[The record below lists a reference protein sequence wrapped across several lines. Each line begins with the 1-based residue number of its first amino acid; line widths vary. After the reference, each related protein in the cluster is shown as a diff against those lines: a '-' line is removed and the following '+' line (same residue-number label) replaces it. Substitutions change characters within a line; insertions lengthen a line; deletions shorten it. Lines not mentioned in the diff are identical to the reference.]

1 MFRTPPSQPDP
12 VRTRRSE
19 WGGADIIKQPLTEE
33 IRTALHQFQITH
45 SLSVSFTHHGM

>member
-1 MFRTPPSQPDP
+1 MFCTTPLPTRPSENTQ
-12 VRTRRSE
+12 V
-19 WGGADIIKQPLTEE
+19 WAGGADIIKQPLTEE